1 MLIDAPSVYNQEPE
15 VTKLISDIPTVWD
28 ETMVLNAEFGK
39 YIVEAR
45 RSADKWWVAGI
56 TGSQAKEIRIDCSF
70 LDEGTFKAEIDFLIQ
85 TASQIIPAEVKSEK
99 RVSGK
104 SLSVYN
110 KKFGPEVRIRF
121 SLNNLQHENGL
132 INIPVF
138 LADWSKKIIAMN

>member
-70 LDEGTFKAEIDFLIQ
+70 LDEGTFKAEIDLKPKLTF
-85 TASQIIPAEVKSEK
+85 
-99 RVSGK
+99 
-104 SLSVYN
+104 
-110 KKFGPEVRIRF
+110 
-121 SLNNLQHENGL
+121 
-132 INIPVF
+132 
-138 LADWSKKIIAMN
+138 